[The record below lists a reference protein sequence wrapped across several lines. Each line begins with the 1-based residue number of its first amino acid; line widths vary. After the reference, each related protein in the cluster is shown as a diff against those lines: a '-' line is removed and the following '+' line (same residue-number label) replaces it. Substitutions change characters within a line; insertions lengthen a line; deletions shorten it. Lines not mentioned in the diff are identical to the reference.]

1 MRVAIFDFDRTL
13 FPEETFPLM
22 MNHLKT
28 HPMHHKKYSTF
39 MRKILPM
46 YVAYKLKL
54 YPEEKMREG
63 SMQSYISAFTNS
75 SREDVEKFFAQL
87 ANQMKKRLN
96 PEILHR
102 LEWHKA
108 RGDYTVLVS
117 GAFQPM
123 LETVTHDLPFDLV
136 LGTEVPYSENYID
149 SKAHVHHVNGK
160 RKMELVKKNLIL
172 TDIDW
177 KNSYAYGDSY
187 SDLDVLESVG
197 NPVAVQPE
205 PRLEQVAEN
214 GKWEIITPVRS

>member
-28 HPMHHKKYSTF
+28 HPMHHKKYHTF

-54 YPEEKMREG
+54 LPEKKMREG
-63 SMQSYISAFTNS
+63 SMQSYISAFKDT
-75 SREDVEKFFAQL
+75 SREDVNEFFAQL

-96 PEILHR
+96 HEVLDR
-102 LEWHKA
+102 LDWHQA
-108 RGDYTVLVS
+108 RGDYTILVS

-123 LETVTHDLPFDLV
+123 LETITRDLPFDLV
-136 LGTEVPYSENYID
+136 VGTEVPYNEGSID
-149 SKAHVHHVNGK
+149 TNTPVQHINGT
-160 RKMELVKKNLIL
+160 RKMQQVKEHLD
-172 TDIDW
+172 TSHVDW
-177 KNSYAYGDSY
+177 AGSYAYGDSY
-187 SDLDVLESVG
+187 SDLDVLETVG

-205 PRLEQVAEN
+205 PRLAEVAA
-214 GKWEIITPVRS
+214 KQSWEIISPVQT

>member
-54 YPEEKMREG
+54 FPEKKMREG
-63 SMQSYISAFTNS
+63 SMQSYISAFNKS

-87 ANQMKKRLN
+87 ANTMKKRLN
-96 PEILHR
+96 QEVLHR

-108 RGDYTVLVS
+108 RGDYTILVS

-123 LETVTHDLPFDLV
+123 LETITRDLPFDLV
-136 LGTEVPYSENYID
+136 LGTEVPYDEDIID
-149 SKAHVHHVNGK
+149 SKKRVHHVNGD
-160 RKMELVKKNLIL
+160 RKMQKVKEHLD
-172 TDIDW
+172 TSDVDW
-177 KNSYAYGDSY
+177 TNSYAYGDSY
-187 SDLDVLESVG
+187 SDLDVLEAVG

-205 PRLEQVAEN
+205 PRLEQVAE
-214 GKWEIITPVRS
+214 KHAWEIMTPVRA